1 MNQGSPANRVFQIPQ
16 NINRV
21 FSLILREI
29 MLLLIN
35 NVHETILPLT
45 RLNWR
50 FKSAFVLSLILEK
63 VNLKH

>member
-35 NVHETILPLT
+35 NVHETILQLT